1 MNRKKHFPPRA
12 ETLNGC
18 VRFRRTLLFAAVLQA
33 MLPALTAC
41 GDTVTSAQATPTA
54 QKAQA
59 AQKPAQKNTRPHS
72 PFRVD
77 REAAPAPQAA
87 TASRS
92 PFRVDR
98 DAGGIS
104 PSPAP
109 VAADDLPSLGT
120 DPAGQTGGGAGDE
133 LKSARQAVRLAQE
146 HRDAQQDGAATLAS
160 AASTA
165 GSLLKGPHPGQAAA
179 SMAEGMARGMALGKA
194 NQTLQDWFR
203 HLGNARVQLNADSD
217 FSLKNSAFD
226 LLHPWWE
233 TPDNM
238 LFSQGSLHR
247 TDHRSQANL
256 GFGWRHWTTGTAPR
270 GLFHGDYMTGLN
282 TFLDYDLSRDHAR
295 MGIGA
300 EFWRDY
306 LKMDANLYHRLTNWK
321 NSPDLDDYEERPA
334 DGWDLRM
341 EGWLPSYPQLG
352 AKLEYEQYYGNQVA
366 LFDTDHLQSNPRA
379 VTTDLTWTPFPLMT
393 VSAGRRQGQNSHFE
407 TEFGV
412 NFTLNPDLTWQQQ
425 TDPAAVAAMRTLAGS
440 RHDFVERNNNIVLE
454 YRKKTVIAIALPE
467 RVEGK
472 SGMQYPLSVTV
483 SKAKYGLQDIVW
495 DDADFLAAGGKLT
508 CTGSTACTVT
518 MPPFH
523 PGAENTYTVGA
534 VAHDRKGNESER
546 AQTTIAVTGVGV
558 SAANST
564 MTPAQASLLADGVS
578 TDTVTVVLKSGD
590 NQPVTG
596 LADQLA
602 LSGVLTPDHQ
612 VVDVKSGMPA
622 RASAPASGTPGLST
636 LKEDSA
642 HPGTYTAT
650 LTAGTTAGKYA
661 LTLNLNHAPLL
672 TTNVTLTDTMAD
684 ISQSTLTADKNTVT
698 ASDGSDPANVV
709 HFTVTL
715 KDKAGKPVSREAG
728 RLKLTTTSGVDTA
741 RLKVSDLREDG
752 TQPGVYTGTLSS
764 TLAVKALPVVL
775 MVNGKNSGKTATV
788 TVTPDA
794 ASADPALTVTKDNAL
809 ADGTDR
815 NTLTITVADRYGNP
829 VGNPVVGLTVTPA
842 DHTSIA
848 PQVTADAAGKAPVSL
863 TSKLPGDKTVTATVT
878 GSGNH
883 RDQTVTFRADPSV
896 TVKHLNIADGAG
908 TAITERPVGTTP
920 DSTFHLEATVLDGQG
935 NAVAGM
941 PVSWTLDQSACADTS
956 TTAKL
961 DKTLTD
967 TDAKGV
973 ATATLTSDGT
983 HKTCDRLTIT
993 AAVPGT
999 AALTG
1004 HVKYIAEAKSAMV
1017 TKNTVTSPYT
1027 DYLADGKAHAD
1038 YRAHV
1043 TDQYSNPVKGISVAW
1058 SGGKTAVFTAAGPVT
1073 TDDQGNATNGLTSTT
1088 VLQDVAPVA
1097 TVNSVLKGSTTA
1109 TADRK
1114 VNFVANAGTATLS
1127 GITVKDDAGKTV
1139 DTLPVGT
1146 TAASVFHAS
1155 ATVVDGNGN
1164 PVAGQ
1169 NVTWSLDQ
1177 AACGGTNE
1185 AKLSTVTATTDSA
1198 GHSTATVA
1206 SISPYHV
1213 CSGLKLSAA
1222 VGTAGHKTTPLN
1234 YIAEEASANVK
1245 TVALPS
1251 GAKTTY
1257 TADGKDTATWNATV
1271 ADQYGNAV
1279 SGETVTWGGVTGAQ
1293 PKYAAATTT
1302 TDASGHTSNTMTST
1316 TAATNVKATATVSST
1331 THTGTPVTATT
1342 PVTFTADAS
1351 KATLTVTVTGS
1362 RQPTETDTS
1371 HTAATADGADLLTLH
1386 FKAVDGNGNA
1396 VTSTPVHY
1404 TTAVT
1409 DAGIVQNTLACTTNG
1424 SGECTSTVKTT
1435 KAGTYNVWVALVPDG
1450 AAQPVSPVKT
1460 ALVFLAGPPDAT
1472 NTTVST
1478 DRSAANADNKETITV
1493 TLTPRDSHNNV
1504 VPLWTFRK
1512 DLTIVPSVNATV
1524 PGAVTVT
1531 TPAQDAAGA
1540 VTATLTYVDTSG
1552 QLLSKAART
1561 GTTVVSI
1568 VSGVKKTVDTRF
1580 YPNVSAC
1587 LTNIGSHNLI
1597 IFGQTEV
1604 HLCDGSGHAIANP
1617 DGYSVTS
1624 SSLGTTDCT
1633 GTDGLCPLKAS
1644 GPVINGL
1651 PNDLPGKSRIDI
1663 TVTDTYV
1670 GAKTWTGSPYAG
1682 KGFVVTIARDI
1693 STASHADSQ
1702 RGTSGWE
1709 AKFSDMDKASAAMS
1723 RGPFAAGT
1731 AAGSVNPS
1739 TLREILKYNLTLPP
1753 VSSPD
1758 LGLMT
1763 GGTRY
1768 TFGNP
1773 SSIVGGGDKAPALY
1787 VGSAYGAIYGSS
1799 VTVGSSA
1806 AAAGKHPDI
1815 LFYFNRGYSAEV
1827 GVYGD
1832 DTTKPV
1838 TNGSAGYYHADGWN
1852 VDDALKCN
1860 NWLGTPYDQHP
1871 CNGDTRYPFLTQV
1884 NYVNGEIAYVVF
1896 R

>member
-1 MNRKKHFPPRA
+1 M
-12 ETLNGC
+12 
-18 VRFRRTLLFAAVLQA
+18 
-33 MLPALTAC
+33 
-41 GDTVTSAQATPTA
+41 
-54 QKAQA
+54 
-59 AQKPAQKNTRPHS
+59 
-72 PFRVD
+72 
-77 REAAPAPQAA
+77 
-87 TASRS
+87 
-92 PFRVDR
+92 
-98 DAGGIS
+98 
-104 PSPAP
+104 
-109 VAADDLPSLGT
+109 
-120 DPAGQTGGGAGDE
+120 
-133 LKSARQAVRLAQE
+133 
-146 HRDAQQDGAATLAS
+146 
-160 AASTA
+160 
-165 GSLLKGPHPGQAAA
+165 
-179 SMAEGMARGMALGKA
+179 
-194 NQTLQDWFR
+194 
-203 HLGNARVQLNADSD
+203 
-217 FSLKNSAFD
+217 
-226 LLHPWWE
+226 
-233 TPDNM
+233 
-238 LFSQGSLHR
+238 
-247 TDHRSQANL
+247 
-256 GFGWRHWTTGTAPR
+256 
-270 GLFHGDYMTGLN
+270 
-282 TFLDYDLSRDHAR
+282 
-295 MGIGA
+295 
-300 EFWRDY
+300 
-306 LKMDANLYHRLTNWK
+306 
-321 NSPDLDDYEERPA
+321 
-334 DGWDLRM
+334 
-341 EGWLPSYPQLG
+341 
-352 AKLEYEQYYGNQVA
+352 
-366 LFDTDHLQSNPRA
+366 
-379 VTTDLTWTPFPLMT
+379 
-393 VSAGRRQGQNSHFE
+393 
-407 TEFGV
+407 
-412 NFTLNPDLTWQQQ
+412 
-425 TDPAAVAAMRTLAGS
+425 
-440 RHDFVERNNNIVLE
+440 
-454 YRKKTVIAIALPE
+454 
-467 RVEGK
+467 
-472 SGMQYPLSVTV
+472 
-483 SKAKYGLQDIVW
+483 
-495 DDADFLAAGGKLT
+495 
-508 CTGSTACTVT
+508 
-518 MPPFH
+518 
-523 PGAENTYTVGA
+523 
-534 VAHDRKGNESER
+534 
-546 AQTTIAVTGVGV
+546 
-558 SAANST
+558 
-564 MTPAQASLLADGVS
+564 
-578 TDTVTVVLKSGD
+578 
-590 NQPVTG
+590 
-596 LADQLA
+596 
-602 LSGVLTPDHQ
+602 
-612 VVDVKSGMPA
+612 
-622 RASAPASGTPGLST
+622 
-636 LKEDSA
+636 
-642 HPGTYTAT
+642 
-650 LTAGTTAGKYA
+650 
-661 LTLNLNHAPLL
+661 
-672 TTNVTLTDTMAD
+672 
-684 ISQSTLTADKNTVT
+684 
-698 ASDGSDPANVV
+698 
-709 HFTVTL
+709 
-715 KDKAGKPVSREAG
+715 
-728 RLKLTTTSGVDTA
+728 
-741 RLKVSDLREDG
+741 
-752 TQPGVYTGTLSS
+752 
-764 TLAVKALPVVL
+764 
-775 MVNGKNSGKTATV
+775 
-788 TVTPDA
+788 
-794 ASADPALTVTKDNAL
+794 
-809 ADGTDR
+809 
-815 NTLTITVADRYGNP
+815 
-829 VGNPVVGLTVTPA
+829 
-842 DHTSIA
+842 
-848 PQVTADAAGKAPVSL
+848 
-863 TSKLPGDKTVTATVT
+863 TATVT

-1177 AACGGTNE
+1177 TACGGTDE

-1371 HTAATADGADLLTLH
+1371 HTAATADGTDLLTLH
-1386 FKAVDGNGNA
+1386 FKAVDGNGNP

-1409 DAGIVQNTLACTTNG
+1409 DAGIVKDTLACTTNG

-1435 KAGTYNVWVALVPDG
+1435 KAGTYNVWAALVPAG

-1478 DRSAANADNKETITV
+1478 DKSAANADNKETITV

-1552 QLLSKAART
+1552 QLLSKAARS
-1561 GTTVVSI
+1561 GSTTISI

-1587 LTNIGSHNLI
+1587 LTNIGNHNLI

-1702 RGTSGWE
+1702 LGTSGWE
-1709 AKFSDMDKASAAMS
+1709 AKFSDMYKASAAMG
-1723 RGPFAAGT
+1723 REPFVASTEAGFVT
-1731 AAGSVNPS
+1731 PG

-1773 SSIVGGGDKAPALY
+1773 SSIVGGGDKAPAMY

-1815 LFYFNRGYSAEV
+1815 LFYFNRGNSAEV

-1838 TNGSAGYYHADGWN
+1838 TNGSAGYYQADGWN

>member
-1 MNRKKHFPPRA
+1 M
-12 ETLNGC
+12 
-18 VRFRRTLLFAAVLQA
+18 
-33 MLPALTAC
+33 
-41 GDTVTSAQATPTA
+41 
-54 QKAQA
+54 
-59 AQKPAQKNTRPHS
+59 
-72 PFRVD
+72 
-77 REAAPAPQAA
+77 
-87 TASRS
+87 
-92 PFRVDR
+92 
-98 DAGGIS
+98 
-104 PSPAP
+104 
-109 VAADDLPSLGT
+109 
-120 DPAGQTGGGAGDE
+120 
-133 LKSARQAVRLAQE
+133 
-146 HRDAQQDGAATLAS
+146 
-160 AASTA
+160 
-165 GSLLKGPHPGQAAA
+165 
-179 SMAEGMARGMALGKA
+179 
-194 NQTLQDWFR
+194 
-203 HLGNARVQLNADSD
+203 
-217 FSLKNSAFD
+217 
-226 LLHPWWE
+226 
-233 TPDNM
+233 
-238 LFSQGSLHR
+238 
-247 TDHRSQANL
+247 
-256 GFGWRHWTTGTAPR
+256 
-270 GLFHGDYMTGLN
+270 
-282 TFLDYDLSRDHAR
+282 
-295 MGIGA
+295 
-300 EFWRDY
+300 
-306 LKMDANLYHRLTNWK
+306 
-321 NSPDLDDYEERPA
+321 
-334 DGWDLRM
+334 
-341 EGWLPSYPQLG
+341 
-352 AKLEYEQYYGNQVA
+352 
-366 LFDTDHLQSNPRA
+366 
-379 VTTDLTWTPFPLMT
+379 
-393 VSAGRRQGQNSHFE
+393 
-407 TEFGV
+407 
-412 NFTLNPDLTWQQQ
+412 
-425 TDPAAVAAMRTLAGS
+425 
-440 RHDFVERNNNIVLE
+440 
-454 YRKKTVIAIALPE
+454 
-467 RVEGK
+467 
-472 SGMQYPLSVTV
+472 
-483 SKAKYGLQDIVW
+483 
-495 DDADFLAAGGKLT
+495 
-508 CTGSTACTVT
+508 
-518 MPPFH
+518 
-523 PGAENTYTVGA
+523 
-534 VAHDRKGNESER
+534 
-546 AQTTIAVTGVGV
+546 
-558 SAANST
+558 
-564 MTPAQASLLADGVS
+564 
-578 TDTVTVVLKSGD
+578 
-590 NQPVTG
+590 
-596 LADQLA
+596 
-602 LSGVLTPDHQ
+602 
-612 VVDVKSGMPA
+612 
-622 RASAPASGTPGLST
+622 
-636 LKEDSA
+636 
-642 HPGTYTAT
+642 
-650 LTAGTTAGKYA
+650 
-661 LTLNLNHAPLL
+661 
-672 TTNVTLTDTMAD
+672 
-684 ISQSTLTADKNTVT
+684 
-698 ASDGSDPANVV
+698 
-709 HFTVTL
+709 
-715 KDKAGKPVSREAG
+715 
-728 RLKLTTTSGVDTA
+728 
-741 RLKVSDLREDG
+741 
-752 TQPGVYTGTLSS
+752 
-764 TLAVKALPVVL
+764 
-775 MVNGKNSGKTATV
+775 
-788 TVTPDA
+788 
-794 ASADPALTVTKDNAL
+794 
-809 ADGTDR
+809 
-815 NTLTITVADRYGNP
+815 
-829 VGNPVVGLTVTPA
+829 
-842 DHTSIA
+842 
-848 PQVTADAAGKAPVSL
+848 TADAAGKAPVSL

-1177 AACGGTNE
+1177 TACGGTDE

-1371 HTAATADGADLLTLH
+1371 HTAATADGTDLLTLH
-1386 FKAVDGNGNA
+1386 FKAVDGNGNP

-1409 DAGIVQNTLACTTNG
+1409 DAGIVKDTLACTTNG

-1435 KAGTYNVWVALVPDG
+1435 KAGTYNVWAALVPAG

-1478 DRSAANADNKETITV
+1478 DKSAANADNKETITV

-1552 QLLSKAART
+1552 QLLSKAARS
-1561 GTTVVSI
+1561 GSTTISI

-1587 LTNIGSHNLI
+1587 LTNIGNHNLI

-1702 RGTSGWE
+1702 LGTSGWE
-1709 AKFSDMDKASAAMS
+1709 AKFSDMYKASAAMG
-1723 RGPFAAGT
+1723 REPFVASTEAGFVT
-1731 AAGSVNPS
+1731 PG

-1773 SSIVGGGDKAPALY
+1773 SSIVGGGDKAPAMY

-1815 LFYFNRGYSAEV
+1815 LFYFNRGNSAEV

-1838 TNGSAGYYHADGWN
+1838 TNGSAGYYQADGWN

>member
-1 MNRKKHFPPRA
+1 M
-12 ETLNGC
+12 
-18 VRFRRTLLFAAVLQA
+18 
-33 MLPALTAC
+33 
-41 GDTVTSAQATPTA
+41 
-54 QKAQA
+54 
-59 AQKPAQKNTRPHS
+59 
-72 PFRVD
+72 
-77 REAAPAPQAA
+77 
-87 TASRS
+87 
-92 PFRVDR
+92 
-98 DAGGIS
+98 
-104 PSPAP
+104 
-109 VAADDLPSLGT
+109 
-120 DPAGQTGGGAGDE
+120 
-133 LKSARQAVRLAQE
+133 
-146 HRDAQQDGAATLAS
+146 
-160 AASTA
+160 
-165 GSLLKGPHPGQAAA
+165 
-179 SMAEGMARGMALGKA
+179 
-194 NQTLQDWFR
+194 
-203 HLGNARVQLNADSD
+203 
-217 FSLKNSAFD
+217 
-226 LLHPWWE
+226 
-233 TPDNM
+233 
-238 LFSQGSLHR
+238 
-247 TDHRSQANL
+247 
-256 GFGWRHWTTGTAPR
+256 
-270 GLFHGDYMTGLN
+270 
-282 TFLDYDLSRDHAR
+282 
-295 MGIGA
+295 
-300 EFWRDY
+300 
-306 LKMDANLYHRLTNWK
+306 
-321 NSPDLDDYEERPA
+321 
-334 DGWDLRM
+334 
-341 EGWLPSYPQLG
+341 
-352 AKLEYEQYYGNQVA
+352 
-366 LFDTDHLQSNPRA
+366 
-379 VTTDLTWTPFPLMT
+379 
-393 VSAGRRQGQNSHFE
+393 
-407 TEFGV
+407 
-412 NFTLNPDLTWQQQ
+412 
-425 TDPAAVAAMRTLAGS
+425 
-440 RHDFVERNNNIVLE
+440 
-454 YRKKTVIAIALPE
+454 
-467 RVEGK
+467 
-472 SGMQYPLSVTV
+472 
-483 SKAKYGLQDIVW
+483 
-495 DDADFLAAGGKLT
+495 
-508 CTGSTACTVT
+508 
-518 MPPFH
+518 
-523 PGAENTYTVGA
+523 
-534 VAHDRKGNESER
+534 
-546 AQTTIAVTGVGV
+546 
-558 SAANST
+558 
-564 MTPAQASLLADGVS
+564 
-578 TDTVTVVLKSGD
+578 
-590 NQPVTG
+590 
-596 LADQLA
+596 
-602 LSGVLTPDHQ
+602 
-612 VVDVKSGMPA
+612 VDVKSGMLA

-728 RLKLTTTSGVDTA
+728 RLKLTTTTSGVDTA

-815 NTLTITVADRYGNP
+815 NTLVITVADRYGNP

-848 PQVTADAAGKAPVSL
+848 PQVTADAAGKATVSL

-896 TVKHLNIADGAG
+896 TVKHLDITDNGG
-908 TAITERPVGTTP
+908 TATTERPVGTTP
-920 DSTFHLEATVLDGQG
+920 DSTFNLKATVLDGQG

-961 DKTLTD
+961 DKTQTD

-973 ATATLTSDGT
+973 ARATLTSAGK
-983 HKTCDRLTIT
+983 HVTCDRLTIT

-999 AALTG
+999 AAMAG

-1097 TVNSVLKGSTTA
+1097 TVNSAVKGSTTA

-1114 VNFVANAGTATLS
+1114 VNFVANAGTATLD

-1177 AACGGTNE
+1177 AACGGTDE

-1222 VGTAGHKTTPLN
+1222 VGTAGHKTTTLN

-1245 TVALPS
+1245 TVALPG

-1316 TAATNVKATATVSST
+1316 MAATNVKATATVSST

-1386 FKAVDGNGNA
+1386 FKAVDGNGNP

-1409 DAGIVQNTLACTTNG
+1409 DAGIVKDTLACMTNG

-1435 KAGTYNVWVALVPDG
+1435 KAGTYNVWVALVPAG

-1472 NTTVST
+1472 KSTVST
-1478 DRSAANADNKETITV
+1478 DKSAANADNKETITV

-1531 TPAQDAAGA
+1531 TPAQDAAGNVA
-1540 VTATLTYVDTSG
+1540 ATLTYVDTSG

-1561 GTTVVSI
+1561 GTTNVSI
-1568 VSGVKKTVDTRF
+1568 GSAVKKSVDTRF
-1580 YPNVSAC
+1580 YPTVSAC

-1597 IFGQTEV
+1597 VFGQTEV

-1624 SSLGTTDCT
+1624 SSLGTADCT
-1633 GTDGLCPLKAS
+1633 GTYGLCPLKAS

-1651 PNDLPGKSRIDI
+1651 PNDLPGKPSIDI

-1670 GAKTWTGSPYAG
+1670 GAKTWAGSPYAG
-1682 KGFVVTIARDI
+1682 KGFVVTIAREI
-1693 STASHADSQ
+1693 STASHADNQS
-1702 RGTSGWE
+1702 GTSGWE
-1709 AKFSDMDKASAAMS
+1709 AKSSDMDKAGAAMS
-1723 RGPFAAGT
+1723 REPFADPNVT
-1731 AAGSVNPS
+1731 GSINPA
-1739 TLREILKYNLTLPP
+1739 TLRAILSYNLTLPT
-1753 VSSPD
+1753 VKSGD

-1763 GGTRY
+1763 GAAYY

-1773 SSIVGGGDKAPALY
+1773 AALAGGGDKAPAMY
-1787 VGSAYGAIYGSS
+1787 VGGSQGS
-1799 VTVGSSA
+1799 VFFTTVTVGSSA

-1815 LFYFNRGYSAEV
+1815 LFYFNRGNSAEV

-1838 TNGSAGYYHADGWN
+1838 TNGSAGYYQTNGWN

-1860 NWLGTPYDQHP
+1860 NWLGTPYDRHP

>member
-1 MNRKKHFPPRA
+1 MNRKKHSTPLA

-33 MLPALTAC
+33 TLPVLTAC
-41 GDTVTSAQATPTA
+41 GDTVADAQSTRAA
-54 QKAQA
+54 QEAQA
-59 AQKPAQKNTRPHS
+59 AHAPAQKNAHPRS

-77 REAAPAPQAA
+77 RE
-87 TASRS
+87 
-92 PFRVDR
+92 
-98 DAGGIS
+98 AGGIS

-120 DPAGQTGGGAGDE
+120 DPASQTGGGAGDE
-133 LKSARQAVRLAQE
+133 LKSARQSVRLAQE
-146 HRDAQQDGAATLAS
+146 HRDAQQDGATTLAS

-256 GFGWRHWTTGTAPR
+256 GFGWRHWATGTAPR

-295 MGIGA
+295 LGVGA

-407 TEFGV
+407 TEVGV

-425 TDPAAVAAMRTLAGS
+425 TDPSAVAAMRTLAGS

-495 DDADFLAAGGKLT
+495 DDAAFLAAGGKLT

-546 AQTTIAVTGVGV
+546 AQTTLAVTGVGV

-612 VVDVKSGMPA
+612 VVDVKSGMRA
-622 RASAPASGTPGLST
+622 RAAAPASGTPGLST

-642 HPGTYTAT
+642 HPGTYTGT

-709 HFTVTL
+709 TFTVTL

-728 RLKLTTTSGVDTA
+728 RLKLATTTSGVDTA
-741 RLKVSDLREDG
+741 RLKFSDLREDG
-752 TQPGVYTGTLSS
+752 TQQGVYTGTLSS

-775 MVNGKNSGKTATV
+775 MINGKNSGKTTTV
-788 TVTPDA
+788 TVNPDA

-815 NTLTITVADRYGNP
+815 NTLAITVADRYGNP

-848 PQVTADAAGKAPVSL
+848 PQVTADAAGKATVSL

-878 GSGNH
+878 SSSNH

-896 TVKHLNIADGAG
+896 TVKHLDITDGAG
-908 TAITERPVGTTP
+908 TTTTERPVGVTA
-920 DSTFHLEATVLDGQG
+920 DSTFNLKATVLDGQG
-935 NAVAGM
+935 NVVAGI
-941 PVSWTLDQSACADTS
+941 PVSWTLDQSACTDTS

-967 TDAKGV
+967 TDAKGE
-973 ATATLTSDGT
+973 ATATLTSAGK
-983 HKTCDRLTIT
+983 HVTCDRLTIT

-1038 YRAHV
+1038 YRARV
-1043 TDQYSNPVKGISVAW
+1043 TDQYNNPVKGISVAW
-1058 SGGKTAVFTAAGPVT
+1058 SGGKTAVFTTTGPVT
-1073 TDDQGNATNGLTSTT
+1073 TDDKGDATNSLTSTA

-1097 TVNSVLKGSTTA
+1097 TVNSALKGSTTA

-1127 GITVKDDAGKTV
+1127 GITVTDDAGKTV

-1155 ATVVDGNGN
+1155 ATVVDSNGN
-1164 PVAGQ
+1164 PVSGQ
-1169 NVTWSLDQ
+1169 TVTWSLDQ
-1177 AACGGTNE
+1177 SACGTTAE
-1185 AKLSTVTATTDSA
+1185 AKLSTVTATTDGA

-1222 VGTAGHKTTPLN
+1222 VGTAGHKSTTLN
-1234 YIAEEASANVK
+1234 YIAEETSANVK
-1245 TVALPS
+1245 TVSLPS
-1251 GAKTTY
+1251 GAKATY
-1257 TADGKDTATWNATV
+1257 TADGKDTATWNAFV
-1271 ADQYGNAV
+1271 ADRYGNAV

-1293 PKYAAATTT
+1293 PQYAAAATTT
-1302 TDASGHTSNTMTST
+1302 DTSGRTTNTMTST
-1316 TAATNVKATATVSST
+1316 SAATNVKATATVSST
-1331 THTGTPVTATT
+1331 THTGTPVTAST
-1342 PVTFTADAS
+1342 PVAFTADVS

-1396 VTSTPVHY
+1396 VASTPVHY

-1409 DAGIVQNTLACTTNG
+1409 EVGIGQNTLACTTGNT
-1424 SGECTSTVKTT
+1424 GECTSTVKTT
-1435 KAGTYNVWVALVPDG
+1435 KAGTYNVETALVPTG
-1450 AAQPVSPVKT
+1450 AARPVSPVTT
-1460 ALVFLAGPPDAT
+1460 ALVFLAGQPDAAK
-1472 NTTVST
+1472 TTASVDKT
-1478 DRSAANADNKETITV
+1478 VANADENETITV
-1493 TLTPRDSHNNV
+1493 TLTPRDAHNNV
-1504 VPLWTFRK
+1504 VPLWTFRR
-1512 DLTIVPSVNATV
+1512 DLTVTPSVNATV
-1524 PGAVTVT
+1524 PGAVTVS
-1531 TPAQDAAGA
+1531 TPTQHADGSVA
-1540 VTATLTYVDTSG
+1540 ATLTYADTSG
-1552 QLLSKAART
+1552 SLLRREARA
-1561 GTTVVSI
+1561 GTTTI
-1568 VSGVKKTVDTRF
+1568 TIGKAFNKTFDTRF
-1580 YPNVSAC
+1580 HPQVNAC
-1587 LTNIGSHNLI
+1587 LTNLDSNG
-1597 IFGQTEV
+1597 FVAPGTTEV
-1604 HLCDGSGHAIANP
+1604 HLCDASGHTIPSGSGYTVAVPVLSTSACPTGGGGVCPSDTSGVKADFTNLSGDDILALASSHITFHVHDVYADHDSTTAFNTGDIAFYAELKTHKGAADLGSSKDLFHVSDAIS
-1617 DGYSVTS
+1617 YCSSVT
-1624 SSLGTTDCT
+1624 G
-1633 GTDGLCPLKAS
+1633 
-1644 GPVINGL
+1644 
-1651 PNDLPGKSRIDI
+1651 
-1663 TVTDTYV
+1663 
-1670 GAKTWTGSPYAG
+1670 
-1682 KGFVVTIARDI
+1682 
-1693 STASHADSQ
+1693 H
-1702 RGTSGWE
+1702 
-1709 AKFSDMDKASAAMS
+1709 
-1723 RGPFAAGT
+1723 
-1731 AAGSVNPS
+1731 
-1739 TLREILKYNLTLPP
+1739 
-1753 VSSPD
+1753 
-1758 LGLMT
+1758 
-1763 GGTRY
+1763 
-1768 TFGNP
+1768 NP
-1773 SSIVGGGDKAPALY
+1773 SSDENQ
-1787 VGSAYGAIYGSS
+1787 IYSEQ
-1799 VTVGSSA
+1799 A
-1806 AAAGKHPDI
+1806 AAAIQAGALTGGATAKDKIMRSVRMGSIAKAIGTGGDTNPEIFVDGNAVGTAMTPVYDARDELYRAGDEDTPKI
-1815 LFYFNRGYSAEV
+1815 LGTRLPAALVFV
-1827 GVYGD
+1827 
-1832 DTTKPV
+1832 
-1838 TNGSAGYYHADGWN
+1838 NGSRGASTAWTMEGNGADKRWADTDVLEASIGLRLSTATGWN
-1852 VDDALKCN
+1852 LSDAYYVN
-1860 NWLGTPYDQHP
+1860 NWPGAPYTQHKG
-1871 CNGDTRYPFLTQV
+1871 NGDTRYHYVTQV
-1884 NYVNGEIAYVVF
+1884 NYITGYICAASL

>member
-1 MNRKKHFPPRA
+1 MNRKKQLTPPA

-33 MLPALTAC
+33 TLPVLTAC
-41 GDTVTSAQATPTA
+41 GDTVTDTQATRTA

-59 AQKPAQKNTRPHS
+59 AHAPAQKNAHPRS

-77 REAAPAPQAA
+77 RE
-87 TASRS
+87 
-92 PFRVDR
+92 
-98 DAGGIS
+98 AGGIS

-120 DPAGQTGGGAGDE
+120 SPATDSTDDMNA
-133 LKSARQAVRLAQE
+133 SRQSVRLAQE

-194 NQTLQDWFR
+194 NQTLQNWFS

-226 LLHPWWE
+226 LLHPWYE

-295 MGIGA
+295 LGVGA

-334 DGWDLRM
+334 NGWDLRM

-407 TEFGV
+407 TEVGV

-425 TDPAAVAAMRTLAGS
+425 TDPSAVAAMRTLAGS

-495 DDADFLAAGGKLT
+495 DDAAFLAAGGKLT

-546 AQTTIAVTGVGV
+546 AQTTLAVTGVGV

-578 TDTVTVVLKSGD
+578 TDTITAVLKSED

-622 RASAPASGTPGLST
+622 RASAPASGTPGLSP

-642 HPGTYTAT
+642 HPGTYTGT

-661 LTLNLNHAPLL
+661 LTLNLNHTPLL
-672 TTNVTLTDTMAD
+672 ATNVTLTDTMAD
-684 ISQSTLTADKNTVT
+684 ISQSTLTADRNTVT

-728 RLKLTTTSGVDTA
+728 RLKLATTSGVDPT
-741 RLKVSDLREDG
+741 RLKFSDLREDG
-752 TQPGVYTGTLSS
+752 THPGAYTGTLSS
-764 TLAVKALPVVL
+764 TLAVKAMPVVL
-775 MVNGKNSGKTATV
+775 MINGKNSGKTAAV
-788 TVTPDA
+788 TVNPDA

-815 NTLTITVADRYGNP
+815 NTLAITVADRYGNP

-842 DHTSIA
+842 AHTSIA
-848 PQVTADAAGKAPVSL
+848 PQVTADAAGKATVSL

-896 TVKHLNIADGAG
+896 TVKHLDITDSAG
-908 TAITERPVGTTP
+908 NTTTERPVGTTP
-920 DSTFHLEATVLDGQG
+920 DSTFILKATVLDGQG
-935 NAVAGM
+935 NAVADM
-941 PVSWTLDQSACADTS
+941 PVSWTLDQSACTDTS

-961 DKTLTD
+961 DKTLAD

-973 ATATLTSDGT
+973 ATATLTSDGK
-983 HKTCDRLTIT
+983 HVTCDRLTIT
-993 AAVPGT
+993 AAVSGT
-999 AALTG
+999 AAQTG

-1017 TKNTVTSPYT
+1017 TKNTVTTPNT

-1097 TVNSVLKGSTTA
+1097 TVNSVMKGSTTA

-1114 VNFVANAGTATLS
+1114 VNFVANAGTSTLS
-1127 GITVKDDAGKTV
+1127 GITVTDDKGNTV

-1164 PVAGQ
+1164 PVSGQ

-1177 AACGGTNE
+1177 SACGGTDE

-1222 VGTAGHKTTPLN
+1222 VGTAGHKSTTLN

-1245 TVALPS
+1245 TVALPA

-1279 SGETVTWGGVTGAQ
+1279 SGETVTWGGVAGAQ
-1293 PKYAAATTT
+1293 PAYATATTT
-1302 TDASGHTSNTMTST
+1302 TDGTGHTSNTMTST

-1371 HTAATADGADLLTLH
+1371 HTAATADGTDLLTLH
-1386 FKAVDGNGNA
+1386 FKAVDPTGNPLTA
-1396 VTSTPVHY
+1396 TPVHY
-1404 TTAVT
+1404 TSAVAE
-1409 DAGIVQNTLACTTNG
+1409 AGIVTDTLACTTDG
-1424 SGECTSTVKTT
+1424 TGECTSTVKTT
-1435 KAGTYNVWVALVPDG
+1435 KAGTYNVLTALVPAG

-1460 ALVFLAGPPDAT
+1460 ALVFLAGDPVASGTSVVVDP
-1472 NTTVST
+1472 
-1478 DRSAANADNKETITV
+1478 ANPRASYGERLTITV
-1493 TLTPRDSHNNV
+1493 SAKDAHGNQVPPWVLAHEVKIDSDTNILEVQYSDRDRDSIYTV
-1504 VPLWTFRK
+1504 LELK
-1512 DLTIVPSVNATV
+1512 DLSAADLVSENVRKSVTT
-1524 PGAVTVT
+1524 VTVGPNIT
-1531 TPAQDAAGA
+1531 KRVDTSFVPFVSLCLDPEAGDAQDADTAETLFVGVATWRLCVFGKDQPKDTQYTFQWYVPKKDEATFDASLTSTDFVDGNVIGQKLKFKGGLSWGSAASHGA
-1540 VTATLTYVDTSG
+1540 TS
-1552 QLLSKAART
+1552 L
-1561 GTTVVSI
+1561 
-1568 VSGVKKTVDTRF
+1568 
-1580 YPNVSAC
+1580 
-1587 LTNIGSHNLI
+1587 
-1597 IFGQTEV
+1597 
-1604 HLCDGSGHAIANP
+1604 
-1617 DGYSVTS
+1617 VTS
-1624 SSLGTTDCT
+1624 TQIVRDLYQE
-1633 GTDGLCPLKAS
+1633 
-1644 GPVINGL
+1644 
-1651 PNDLPGKSRIDI
+1651 NDLGNPNRAESMGGSIWNNDPFYWEKNP
-1663 TVTDTYV
+1663 TYV
-1670 GAKTWTGSPYAG
+1670 GFFTGYDNWSSNDPTIQNMNQSAIELCSGIGGITYGYGVTHVLTMPTTAVVQAAINRNPSEDNKARVNTHCGDHDIIISMTSLAIARTDTTPRPAHGTQVQSQRTGSG
-1682 KGFVVTIARDI
+1682 TI
-1693 STASHADSQ
+1693 
-1702 RGTSGWE
+1702 
-1709 AKFSDMDKASAAMS
+1709 
-1723 RGPFAAGT
+1723 
-1731 AAGSVNPS
+1731 
-1739 TLREILKYNLTLPP
+1739 LP
-1753 VSSPD
+1753 
-1758 LGLMT
+1758 
-1763 GGTRY
+1763 
-1768 TFGNP
+1768 
-1773 SSIVGGGDKAPALY
+1773 
-1787 VGSAYGAIYGSS
+1787 
-1799 VTVGSSA
+1799 
-1806 AAAGKHPDI
+1806 
-1815 LFYFNRGYSAEV
+1815 
-1827 GVYGD
+1827 
-1832 DTTKPV
+1832 
-1838 TNGSAGYYHADGWN
+1838 
-1852 VDDALKCN
+1852 
-1860 NWLGTPYDQHP
+1860 
-1871 CNGDTRYPFLTQV
+1871 
-1884 NYVNGEIAYVVF
+1884 
-1896 R
+1896 

>member
-1 MNRKKHFPPRA
+1 MNRKKHSTPPA

-546 AQTTIAVTGVGV
+546 AQTTLAVTGVGV

-848 PQVTADAAGKAPVSL
+848 PQVTADAAGKATVSL

-1198 GHSTATVA
+1198 GQSTATVA

-1222 VGTAGHKTTPLN
+1222 VGTAGHKTTSLN

-1293 PKYAAATTT
+1293 PKYAATTTT

-1409 DAGIVQNTLACTTNG
+1409 DAGIVKDTLACTTNG

-1435 KAGTYNVWVALVPDG
+1435 KAGTYNVWVALVPAG
-1450 AAQPVSPVKT
+1450 AAQ
-1460 ALVFLAGPPDAT
+1460 
-1472 NTTVST
+1472 
-1478 DRSAANADNKETITV
+1478 
-1493 TLTPRDSHNNV
+1493 
-1504 VPLWTFRK
+1504 
-1512 DLTIVPSVNATV
+1512 
-1524 PGAVTVT
+1524 
-1531 TPAQDAAGA
+1531 
-1540 VTATLTYVDTSG
+1540 
-1552 QLLSKAART
+1552 
-1561 GTTVVSI
+1561 
-1568 VSGVKKTVDTRF
+1568 
-1580 YPNVSAC
+1580 
-1587 LTNIGSHNLI
+1587 
-1597 IFGQTEV
+1597 
-1604 HLCDGSGHAIANP
+1604 
-1617 DGYSVTS
+1617 
-1624 SSLGTTDCT
+1624 
-1633 GTDGLCPLKAS
+1633 
-1644 GPVINGL
+1644 
-1651 PNDLPGKSRIDI
+1651 
-1663 TVTDTYV
+1663 
-1670 GAKTWTGSPYAG
+1670 
-1682 KGFVVTIARDI
+1682 
-1693 STASHADSQ
+1693 
-1702 RGTSGWE
+1702 
-1709 AKFSDMDKASAAMS
+1709 
-1723 RGPFAAGT
+1723 
-1731 AAGSVNPS
+1731 
-1739 TLREILKYNLTLPP
+1739 
-1753 VSSPD
+1753 
-1758 LGLMT
+1758 
-1763 GGTRY
+1763 
-1768 TFGNP
+1768 
-1773 SSIVGGGDKAPALY
+1773 
-1787 VGSAYGAIYGSS
+1787 
-1799 VTVGSSA
+1799 
-1806 AAAGKHPDI
+1806 
-1815 LFYFNRGYSAEV
+1815 
-1827 GVYGD
+1827 
-1832 DTTKPV
+1832 
-1838 TNGSAGYYHADGWN
+1838 
-1852 VDDALKCN
+1852 
-1860 NWLGTPYDQHP
+1860 
-1871 CNGDTRYPFLTQV
+1871 
-1884 NYVNGEIAYVVF
+1884 
-1896 R
+1896 

>member
-1 MNRKKHFPPRA
+1 
-12 ETLNGC
+12 
-18 VRFRRTLLFAAVLQA
+18 
-33 MLPALTAC
+33 
-41 GDTVTSAQATPTA
+41 
-54 QKAQA
+54 
-59 AQKPAQKNTRPHS
+59 
-72 PFRVD
+72 
-77 REAAPAPQAA
+77 
-87 TASRS
+87 
-92 PFRVDR
+92 
-98 DAGGIS
+98 
-104 PSPAP
+104 
-109 VAADDLPSLGT
+109 
-120 DPAGQTGGGAGDE
+120 
-133 LKSARQAVRLAQE
+133 
-146 HRDAQQDGAATLAS
+146 
-160 AASTA
+160 
-165 GSLLKGPHPGQAAA
+165 
-179 SMAEGMARGMALGKA
+179 
-194 NQTLQDWFR
+194 
-203 HLGNARVQLNADSD
+203 
-217 FSLKNSAFD
+217 
-226 LLHPWWE
+226 
-233 TPDNM
+233 
-238 LFSQGSLHR
+238 
-247 TDHRSQANL
+247 
-256 GFGWRHWTTGTAPR
+256 
-270 GLFHGDYMTGLN
+270 
-282 TFLDYDLSRDHAR
+282 
-295 MGIGA
+295 
-300 EFWRDY
+300 
-306 LKMDANLYHRLTNWK
+306 
-321 NSPDLDDYEERPA
+321 
-334 DGWDLRM
+334 
-341 EGWLPSYPQLG
+341 
-352 AKLEYEQYYGNQVA
+352 
-366 LFDTDHLQSNPRA
+366 
-379 VTTDLTWTPFPLMT
+379 
-393 VSAGRRQGQNSHFE
+393 
-407 TEFGV
+407 
-412 NFTLNPDLTWQQQ
+412 
-425 TDPAAVAAMRTLAGS
+425 MRTLAGS

-546 AQTTIAVTGVGV
+546 AQTTLAVTGVGV

-612 VVDVKSGMPA
+612 VVDVKSGMRA
-622 RASAPASGTPGLST
+622 RAAAPASGTPGLST

-642 HPGTYTAT
+642 HPGTYTGT

-728 RLKLTTTSGVDTA
+728 RLKLATTTSGVDTA
-741 RLKVSDLREDG
+741 RLKFSDLREDG
-752 TQPGVYTGTLSS
+752 TQQGVYTGTLSS

-775 MVNGKNSGKTATV
+775 MVNGKNSGKTTTV

-794 ASADPALTVTKDNAL
+794 VSADPALTVTKDNAL

-815 NTLTITVADRYGNP
+815 NTLAITVADRYGNP
-829 VGNPVVGLTVTPA
+829 VGNTVVGLTVTPA

-848 PQVTADAAGKAPVSL
+848 PQVTADAAGKATVSL

-908 TAITERPVGTTP
+908 TTVTERPVGVTD
-920 DSTFHLEATVLDGQG
+920 DSKFHLEATVLDGQG

-961 DKTLTD
+961 DKTQTD

-973 ATATLTSDGT
+973 ATATLTSAGK
-983 HKTCDRLTIT
+983 HVTCDRLTIT

-999 AALTG
+999 AAMAG

-1038 YRAHV
+1038 YRARV

-1058 SGGKTAVFTAAGPVT
+1058 SGGKTAVFTTTGPVT
-1073 TDDQGNATNGLTSTT
+1073 TDDKGDATNSLTSTA

-1097 TVNSVLKGSTTA
+1097 TVNSALKGSTTA

-1127 GITVKDDAGKTV
+1127 GITVTDDAGKTV

-1155 ATVVDGNGN
+1155 ATVVDSNGN
-1164 PVAGQ
+1164 PVSGQ
-1169 NVTWSLDQ
+1169 TVTWSLDQ
-1177 AACGGTNE
+1177 GACGTTAE

-1222 VGTAGHKTTPLN
+1222 VGTAGHKTTTLN

-1302 TDASGHTSNTMTST
+1302 TDAAGHTSNTMTST

-1331 THTGTPVTATT
+1331 THTGTAVTAST
-1342 PVTFTADAS
+1342 PIAFTADVS

-1386 FKAVDGNGNA
+1386 FKAVDGNGNP

-1409 DAGIVQNTLACTTNG
+1409 DAGIGQNTLACMTNG
-1424 SGECTSTVKTT
+1424 AGECTSTVKTT
-1435 KAGTYNVWVALVPDG
+1435 KAGTYNVWVALVPAG

-1460 ALVFLAGPPDAT
+1460 ALVFLAGDPVPSGTTFTTYPSNPRAYTGEEVTIDVTAKDAYG
-1472 NTTVST
+1472 
-1478 DRSAANADNKETITV
+1478 
-1493 TLTPRDSHNNV
+1493 NV
-1504 VPLWTFRK
+1504 VPGWVLAQELQTEPDEDVF
-1512 DLTIVPSVNATV
+1512 TIWRLAHGDSEA
-1524 PGAVTVT
+1524 AVTLKINGLSSDVRVSEKVREAVT
-1531 TPAQDAAGA
+1531 T
-1540 VTATLTYVDTSG
+1540 VTVGPNITARVDTSLVPNVGICLDPGDGALPGDSTINGAIVGVSKWRLCVYAYDKFNGYTLIGYVPKKYEATYDAELHSNYFADGNVIG
-1552 QLLSKAART
+1552 QKLKFKQGLSWGNGASHGTAELLAAT
-1561 GTTVVSI
+1561 GTVRDLIQTNVLKNPARALAHN
-1568 VSGVKKTVDTRF
+1568 GVW
-1580 YPNVSAC
+1580 N
-1587 LTNIGSHNLI
+1587 
-1597 IFGQTEV
+1597 
-1604 HLCDGSGHAIANP
+1604 
-1617 DGYSVTS
+1617 
-1624 SSLGTTDCT
+1624 
-1633 GTDGLCPLKAS
+1633 GTDGQPERPKF
-1644 GPVINGL
+1644 
-1651 PNDLPGKSRIDI
+1651 
-1663 TVTDTYV
+1663 V
-1670 GAKTWTGSPYAG
+1670 GYFTGY
-1682 KGFVVTIARDI
+1682 
-1693 STASHADSQ
+1693 
-1702 RGTSGWE
+1702 SGWSS
-1709 AKFSDMDKASAAMS
+1709 SDRDRDNM
-1723 RGPFAAGT
+1723 
-1731 AAGSVNPS
+1731 
-1739 TLREILKYNLTLPP
+1739 
-1753 VSSPD
+1753 
-1758 LGLMT
+1758 
-1763 GGTRY
+1763 
-1768 TFGNP
+1768 
-1773 SSIVGGGDKAPALY
+1773 
-1787 VGSAYGAIYGSS
+1787 
-1799 VTVGSSA
+1799 GSSA
-1806 AAAGKHPDI
+1806 REICVALGALNETVNTDWSPAATVIQTALSSNPEAAAMTRVNTYGGGHDLIIYNEVPGD
-1815 LFYFNRGYSAEV
+1815 RGNGYYPFASF
-1827 GVYGD
+1827 GPLGRFPVYGIWNKS
-1832 DTTKPV
+1832 TVTKEV
-1838 TNGSAGYYHADGWN
+1838 IAS
-1852 VDDALKCN
+1852 K
-1860 NWLGTPYDQHP
+1860 
-1871 CNGDTRYPFLTQV
+1871 LTQNV
-1884 NYVNGEIAYVVF
+1884 QGAYCTAP
-1896 R
+1896 

>member
-1 MNRKKHFPPRA
+1 
-12 ETLNGC
+12 
-18 VRFRRTLLFAAVLQA
+18 
-33 MLPALTAC
+33 
-41 GDTVTSAQATPTA
+41 
-54 QKAQA
+54 
-59 AQKPAQKNTRPHS
+59 
-72 PFRVD
+72 
-77 REAAPAPQAA
+77 
-87 TASRS
+87 
-92 PFRVDR
+92 
-98 DAGGIS
+98 
-104 PSPAP
+104 
-109 VAADDLPSLGT
+109 
-120 DPAGQTGGGAGDE
+120 
-133 LKSARQAVRLAQE
+133 
-146 HRDAQQDGAATLAS
+146 
-160 AASTA
+160 
-165 GSLLKGPHPGQAAA
+165 
-179 SMAEGMARGMALGKA
+179 
-194 NQTLQDWFR
+194 
-203 HLGNARVQLNADSD
+203 
-217 FSLKNSAFD
+217 
-226 LLHPWWE
+226 
-233 TPDNM
+233 
-238 LFSQGSLHR
+238 
-247 TDHRSQANL
+247 
-256 GFGWRHWTTGTAPR
+256 
-270 GLFHGDYMTGLN
+270 
-282 TFLDYDLSRDHAR
+282 
-295 MGIGA
+295 
-300 EFWRDY
+300 
-306 LKMDANLYHRLTNWK
+306 
-321 NSPDLDDYEERPA
+321 
-334 DGWDLRM
+334 
-341 EGWLPSYPQLG
+341 
-352 AKLEYEQYYGNQVA
+352 
-366 LFDTDHLQSNPRA
+366 
-379 VTTDLTWTPFPLMT
+379 
-393 VSAGRRQGQNSHFE
+393 
-407 TEFGV
+407 
-412 NFTLNPDLTWQQQ
+412 
-425 TDPAAVAAMRTLAGS
+425 S

-483 SKAKYGLQDIVW
+483 SKEKYGLQDIVW

-546 AQTTIAVTGVGV
+546 AQTTLAVTGVGV

-612 VVDVKSGMPA
+612 VVDVKSGMLA

-788 TVTPDA
+788 TVIPDA
-794 ASADPALTVTKDNAL
+794 VSADPALTVTKDNAL

-815 NTLTITVADRYGNP
+815 NTLAITVADRYGNP

-848 PQVTADAAGKAPVSL
+848 PQVTADAAGKATVSL

-896 TVKHLNIADGAG
+896 TVKRLDITDNGG
-908 TAITERPVGTTP
+908 TATTERPVGTTP
-920 DSTFHLEATVLDGQG
+920 DSTFNLKATVLDGQG
-935 NAVAGM
+935 HEVAGM

-973 ATATLTSDGT
+973 ATATLTSAGK
-983 HKTCDRLTIT
+983 HVTCDRLTIT

-1027 DYLADGKAHAD
+1027 DYLADGKARAD

-1097 TVNSVLKGSTTA
+1097 TVNSAVKGSTTA

-1114 VNFVANAGTATLS
+1114 VNFVANAGTATLD

-1177 AACGGTNE
+1177 TACGGTDE

-1222 VGTAGHKTTPLN
+1222 VGTAGHKTTTLN

-1371 HTAATADGADLLTLH
+1371 HTAATADDADLLTLH
-1386 FKAVDGNGNA
+1386 FKAVDGNGNP

-1409 DAGIVQNTLACTTNG
+1409 DAGIGQNTLACMTNG
-1424 SGECTSTVKTT
+1424 AGECTSTVKTT
-1435 KAGTYNVWVALVPDG
+1435 KAGTYNVWVALVPAG

-1460 ALVFLAGPPDAT
+1460 ALVFLAGDPVPSGTSVAKTPAAPYAYSGSEIALSVNAKDAHGNVVPGWLLKNEVHVTTNYSKVTVSKPANTQGDTVTVTLT
-1472 NTTVST
+1472 NTADNADLISKELRTNKATVNVGSAVTINQDASYVPWMNFCLNELGDNSTVMAPDGHGNATVGISKWQLCYFRGNSTGPDTSTGYVVPSNIVQQFHANVHGTTLVGGVPGDILTVNKLTAASSLVSGVTATITDQETGRIIMNEDSVFAERTHGTVYEPTLRGPHTLSYFAGFKQFAST
-1478 DRSAANADNKETITV
+1478 DRSINNMVAAGRETCDAIASLVGTTVPYNQDWGHTPAQVSVANNLRGTDTIIGITSDYSVYGGMHKAYAYNKPPSSRGNGYYVASQYTFGNAVPVFGIWSSGTTATKETIT
-1493 TLTPRDSHNNV
+1493 N
-1504 VPLWTFRK
+1504 
-1512 DLTIVPSVNATV
+1512 
-1524 PGAVTVT
+1524 
-1531 TPAQDAAGA
+1531 
-1540 VTATLTYVDTSG
+1540 TSG
-1552 QLLSKAART
+1552 
-1561 GTTVVSI
+1561 
-1568 VSGVKKTVDTRF
+1568 
-1580 YPNVSAC
+1580 
-1587 LTNIGSHNLI
+1587 
-1597 IFGQTEV
+1597 
-1604 HLCDGSGHAIANP
+1604 
-1617 DGYSVTS
+1617 
-1624 SSLGTTDCT
+1624 
-1633 GTDGLCPLKAS
+1633 
-1644 GPVINGL
+1644 
-1651 PNDLPGKSRIDI
+1651 
-1663 TVTDTYV
+1663 
-1670 GAKTWTGSPYAG
+1670 AG
-1682 KGFVVTIARDI
+1682 
-1693 STASHADSQ
+1693 
-1702 RGTSGWE
+1702 
-1709 AKFSDMDKASAAMS
+1709 
-1723 RGPFAAGT
+1723 
-1731 AAGSVNPS
+1731 
-1739 TLREILKYNLTLPP
+1739 
-1753 VSSPD
+1753 
-1758 LGLMT
+1758 
-1763 GGTRY
+1763 
-1768 TFGNP
+1768 
-1773 SSIVGGGDKAPALY
+1773 
-1787 VGSAYGAIYGSS
+1787 
-1799 VTVGSSA
+1799 
-1806 AAAGKHPDI
+1806 
-1815 LFYFNRGYSAEV
+1815 
-1827 GVYGD
+1827 
-1832 DTTKPV
+1832 
-1838 TNGSAGYYHADGWN
+1838 
-1852 VDDALKCN
+1852 
-1860 NWLGTPYDQHP
+1860 
-1871 CNGDTRYPFLTQV
+1871 LTQNV
-1884 NYVNGEIAYVVF
+1884 EGAYCSLP
-1896 R
+1896 

>member
-1 MNRKKHFPPRA
+1 
-12 ETLNGC
+12 
-18 VRFRRTLLFAAVLQA
+18 
-33 MLPALTAC
+33 
-41 GDTVTSAQATPTA
+41 
-54 QKAQA
+54 
-59 AQKPAQKNTRPHS
+59 
-72 PFRVD
+72 
-77 REAAPAPQAA
+77 
-87 TASRS
+87 
-92 PFRVDR
+92 
-98 DAGGIS
+98 
-104 PSPAP
+104 
-109 VAADDLPSLGT
+109 
-120 DPAGQTGGGAGDE
+120 
-133 LKSARQAVRLAQE
+133 
-146 HRDAQQDGAATLAS
+146 
-160 AASTA
+160 
-165 GSLLKGPHPGQAAA
+165 
-179 SMAEGMARGMALGKA
+179 
-194 NQTLQDWFR
+194 
-203 HLGNARVQLNADSD
+203 
-217 FSLKNSAFD
+217 
-226 LLHPWWE
+226 
-233 TPDNM
+233 
-238 LFSQGSLHR
+238 
-247 TDHRSQANL
+247 
-256 GFGWRHWTTGTAPR
+256 
-270 GLFHGDYMTGLN
+270 
-282 TFLDYDLSRDHAR
+282 
-295 MGIGA
+295 
-300 EFWRDY
+300 
-306 LKMDANLYHRLTNWK
+306 
-321 NSPDLDDYEERPA
+321 
-334 DGWDLRM
+334 
-341 EGWLPSYPQLG
+341 
-352 AKLEYEQYYGNQVA
+352 
-366 LFDTDHLQSNPRA
+366 
-379 VTTDLTWTPFPLMT
+379 
-393 VSAGRRQGQNSHFE
+393 
-407 TEFGV
+407 
-412 NFTLNPDLTWQQQ
+412 
-425 TDPAAVAAMRTLAGS
+425 
-440 RHDFVERNNNIVLE
+440 
-454 YRKKTVIAIALPE
+454 
-467 RVEGK
+467 
-472 SGMQYPLSVTV
+472 
-483 SKAKYGLQDIVW
+483 
-495 DDADFLAAGGKLT
+495 
-508 CTGSTACTVT
+508 
-518 MPPFH
+518 
-523 PGAENTYTVGA
+523 
-534 VAHDRKGNESER
+534 
-546 AQTTIAVTGVGV
+546 
-558 SAANST
+558 
-564 MTPAQASLLADGVS
+564 
-578 TDTVTVVLKSGD
+578 
-590 NQPVTG
+590 
-596 LADQLA
+596 
-602 LSGVLTPDHQ
+602 
-612 VVDVKSGMPA
+612 
-622 RASAPASGTPGLST
+622 
-636 LKEDSA
+636 
-642 HPGTYTAT
+642 
-650 LTAGTTAGKYA
+650 
-661 LTLNLNHAPLL
+661 
-672 TTNVTLTDTMAD
+672 
-684 ISQSTLTADKNTVT
+684 
-698 ASDGSDPANVV
+698 
-709 HFTVTL
+709 
-715 KDKAGKPVSREAG
+715 
-728 RLKLTTTSGVDTA
+728 
-741 RLKVSDLREDG
+741 
-752 TQPGVYTGTLSS
+752 
-764 TLAVKALPVVL
+764 
-775 MVNGKNSGKTATV
+775 
-788 TVTPDA
+788 
-794 ASADPALTVTKDNAL
+794 SADPALTVTKDNAL

-815 NTLTITVADRYGNP
+815 NTLAITVADRYGNP

-848 PQVTADAAGKAPVSL
+848 PQVTADAAGKATVSL

-908 TAITERPVGTTP
+908 TTVTERPVGVTA
-920 DSTFHLEATVLDGQG
+920 DSTFNLKATVLDGQG

-973 ATATLTSDGT
+973 ATATLTSAGT

-1097 TVNSVLKGSTTA
+1097 TVNSALKGSTTA

-1177 AACGGTNE
+1177 TACGGTDE

-1222 VGTAGHKTTPLN
+1222 VGTAGHKTTTLN

-1386 FKAVDGNGNA
+1386 FKAVDGNGNP

-1409 DAGIVQNTLACTTNG
+1409 DAGIVKDTLACTTNTN
-1424 SGECTSTVKTT
+1424 GECTSTVKTT
-1435 KAGTYNVWVALVPDG
+1435 KAGTYNVWVALVPAG

-1472 NTTVST
+1472 KSTVST
-1478 DRSAANADNKETITV
+1478 DKSAANADKKETITV

-1524 PGAVTVT
+1524 AGAVTVT
-1531 TPAQDAAGA
+1531 TPAQDATGI
-1540 VTATLTYVDTSG
+1540 VTATLKYVDSSG

-1568 VSGVKKTVDTRF
+1568 GKAVKQTVDTRF
-1580 YPNVSAC
+1580 YPQVHVCLSNLSASRY
-1587 LTNIGSHNLI
+1587 IVP
-1597 IFGQTEV
+1597 GQTEV
-1604 HLCDGSGHAIANP
+1604 QICDGSGHAVPKGSGYTVALPGMSSAGCTRSGGGVCPPDTPGLKADFTGLTGDDIAQLVFRPAKYDIADTAAGVTMKSAGPGGTIVYYAELATHKPYTPLGGPNGN
-1617 DGYSVTS
+1617 DIFYTKEAARFCAKSTSESVRYLKS
-1624 SSLGTTDCT
+1624 MFSEAMLAGTPTGGTANESGIKSMFIGDVRGVIHT
-1633 GTDGLCPLKAS
+1633 GTDSAPELFVSGGGSAWYNASSGLGTGTEVSPQGVVGAIIPQLIVMVNGSRSAATAYSFYTDVPDVGS
-1644 GPVINGL
+1644 GP
-1651 PNDLPGKSRIDI
+1651 
-1663 TVTDTYV
+1663 
-1670 GAKTWTGSPYAG
+1670 SPLG
-1682 KGFVVTIARDI
+1682 I
-1693 STASHADSQ
+1693 S
-1702 RGTSGWE
+1702 
-1709 AKFSDMDKASAAMS
+1709 
-1723 RGPFAAGT
+1723 
-1731 AAGSVNPS
+1731 
-1739 TLREILKYNLTLPP
+1739 L
-1753 VSSPD
+1753 
-1758 LGLMT
+1758 
-1763 GGTRY
+1763 
-1768 TFGNP
+1768 
-1773 SSIVGGGDKAPALY
+1773 SIGHSIP
-1787 VGSAYGAIYGSS
+1787 
-1799 VTVGSSA
+1799 
-1806 AAAGKHPDI
+1806 
-1815 LFYFNRGYSAEV
+1815 YF
-1827 GVYGD
+1827 
-1832 DTTKPV
+1832 T
-1838 TNGSAGYYHADGWN
+1838 GWN
-1852 VDDALKCN
+1852 VSDMYYVN
-1860 NWLGTPYDQHP
+1860 NWPGTPLTLHKP
-1871 CNGDTRYPFLTQV
+1871 ASNDTTDEFVTQV
-1884 NYVNGEIAYVVF
+1884 NYVSGYVCNASLQ
-1896 R
+1896 

>member
-1 MNRKKHFPPRA
+1 
-12 ETLNGC
+12 
-18 VRFRRTLLFAAVLQA
+18 
-33 MLPALTAC
+33 
-41 GDTVTSAQATPTA
+41 
-54 QKAQA
+54 
-59 AQKPAQKNTRPHS
+59 
-72 PFRVD
+72 
-77 REAAPAPQAA
+77 
-87 TASRS
+87 
-92 PFRVDR
+92 
-98 DAGGIS
+98 
-104 PSPAP
+104 
-109 VAADDLPSLGT
+109 
-120 DPAGQTGGGAGDE
+120 
-133 LKSARQAVRLAQE
+133 
-146 HRDAQQDGAATLAS
+146 
-160 AASTA
+160 
-165 GSLLKGPHPGQAAA
+165 
-179 SMAEGMARGMALGKA
+179 
-194 NQTLQDWFR
+194 
-203 HLGNARVQLNADSD
+203 
-217 FSLKNSAFD
+217 
-226 LLHPWWE
+226 
-233 TPDNM
+233 
-238 LFSQGSLHR
+238 
-247 TDHRSQANL
+247 
-256 GFGWRHWTTGTAPR
+256 
-270 GLFHGDYMTGLN
+270 
-282 TFLDYDLSRDHAR
+282 
-295 MGIGA
+295 
-300 EFWRDY
+300 
-306 LKMDANLYHRLTNWK
+306 
-321 NSPDLDDYEERPA
+321 
-334 DGWDLRM
+334 
-341 EGWLPSYPQLG
+341 
-352 AKLEYEQYYGNQVA
+352 
-366 LFDTDHLQSNPRA
+366 
-379 VTTDLTWTPFPLMT
+379 
-393 VSAGRRQGQNSHFE
+393 
-407 TEFGV
+407 
-412 NFTLNPDLTWQQQ
+412 
-425 TDPAAVAAMRTLAGS
+425 
-440 RHDFVERNNNIVLE
+440 
-454 YRKKTVIAIALPE
+454 
-467 RVEGK
+467 
-472 SGMQYPLSVTV
+472 
-483 SKAKYGLQDIVW
+483 
-495 DDADFLAAGGKLT
+495 
-508 CTGSTACTVT
+508 
-518 MPPFH
+518 

-546 AQTTIAVTGVGV
+546 AQTTLAVTGVGV

-728 RLKLTTTSGVDTA
+728 RLKLTTTTSGVDTA

-815 NTLTITVADRYGNP
+815 NTLAITVADRYGNP

-848 PQVTADAAGKAPVSL
+848 PQVTADAAGKATVSL

-896 TVKHLNIADGAG
+896 TVKHLDITDNGG
-908 TAITERPVGTTP
+908 TATTERPVGTTP
-920 DSTFHLEATVLDGQG
+920 DSTFNLKATVLDGQG

-961 DKTLTD
+961 DKTQTD

-973 ATATLTSDGT
+973 ARAILSSDGQ

-1043 TDQYSNPVKGISVAW
+1043 TDQYSNPVKGISVTW
-1058 SGGKTAVFTAAGPVT
+1058 SGGKTAVFTTTGPVT
-1073 TDDQGNATNGLTSTT
+1073 TDDQGNAPNGLTSTT

-1097 TVNSVLKGSTTA
+1097 TVNSALKGSTTA

-1114 VNFVANAGTATLS
+1114 VNFVANAGTATLD

-1177 AACGGTNE
+1177 AACGGTDE

-1222 VGTAGHKTTPLN
+1222 VGTAGHKTTTLN

-1409 DAGIVQNTLACTTNG
+1409 DAGIVKDTQACTTNG

-1435 KAGTYNVWVALVPDG
+1435 RAGTYNVWVALVPAG

-1460 ALVFLAGPPDAT
+1460 ALVFLAGDPVPSGTSVAKTPAAPYAYSGSEIALSVNAKDAHGNVVPGWLLKNEVHVTTSYSKVTVSKPANPQGDTVTVTLT
-1472 NTTVST
+1472 NTADNADLISKELRTNKATVNVGSAVTINQDASYVPWMNFCLNELGDNSTVMAPDGHGNATVGISKWQLCYFRGNSTGPDTSTGYVVPSNIVQQFHANVHGITLVSGVPGDILTVNKLTAASSLVSGVTATITDQETGRIIMNEDSVFAERTHGTVYEPTLRGPHTLSYFAGFKQFAST
-1478 DRSAANADNKETITV
+1478 DRNINNMVAAGRETCDAIASLVGTTVPYNQDWGHTPAQVSVANNLRGTDTIIGITSDYSMYGGMHKAYAYNKPPSSRGNGYYVASQYTFGNAVPVFGIWSSGTTATKETIT
-1493 TLTPRDSHNNV
+1493 N
-1504 VPLWTFRK
+1504 
-1512 DLTIVPSVNATV
+1512 
-1524 PGAVTVT
+1524 
-1531 TPAQDAAGA
+1531 
-1540 VTATLTYVDTSG
+1540 TSG
-1552 QLLSKAART
+1552 
-1561 GTTVVSI
+1561 
-1568 VSGVKKTVDTRF
+1568 
-1580 YPNVSAC
+1580 
-1587 LTNIGSHNLI
+1587 
-1597 IFGQTEV
+1597 
-1604 HLCDGSGHAIANP
+1604 
-1617 DGYSVTS
+1617 
-1624 SSLGTTDCT
+1624 
-1633 GTDGLCPLKAS
+1633 
-1644 GPVINGL
+1644 
-1651 PNDLPGKSRIDI
+1651 
-1663 TVTDTYV
+1663 
-1670 GAKTWTGSPYAG
+1670 AG
-1682 KGFVVTIARDI
+1682 
-1693 STASHADSQ
+1693 
-1702 RGTSGWE
+1702 
-1709 AKFSDMDKASAAMS
+1709 
-1723 RGPFAAGT
+1723 
-1731 AAGSVNPS
+1731 
-1739 TLREILKYNLTLPP
+1739 
-1753 VSSPD
+1753 
-1758 LGLMT
+1758 
-1763 GGTRY
+1763 
-1768 TFGNP
+1768 
-1773 SSIVGGGDKAPALY
+1773 
-1787 VGSAYGAIYGSS
+1787 
-1799 VTVGSSA
+1799 
-1806 AAAGKHPDI
+1806 
-1815 LFYFNRGYSAEV
+1815 
-1827 GVYGD
+1827 
-1832 DTTKPV
+1832 
-1838 TNGSAGYYHADGWN
+1838 
-1852 VDDALKCN
+1852 
-1860 NWLGTPYDQHP
+1860 
-1871 CNGDTRYPFLTQV
+1871 LTQNV
-1884 NYVNGEIAYVVF
+1884 EGAYCSLP
-1896 R
+1896 

>member
-1 MNRKKHFPPRA
+1 MNRKKHSTPPA

-41 GDTVTSAQATPTA
+41 GDTVTSAQATRAA

-59 AQKPAQKNTRPHS
+59 AQKPAQKNARPRS

-120 DPAGQTGGGAGDE
+120 DPASQTSGGAGDE

-256 GFGWRHWTTGTAPR
+256 GFGWRHWTTGTATHGP
-270 GLFHGDYMTGLN
+270 LHGDYMTGLN
-282 TFLDYDLSRDHAR
+282 TFLDYDLSRAHAR
-295 MGIGA
+295 LGVGA

-306 LKMDANLYHRLTNWK
+306 LKLGANAYHRLTGWK

-334 DGWDLRM
+334 NGWDLRM

-352 AKLEYEQYYGNQVA
+352 TKLEYEQYYGNQVA
-366 LFDTDHLQSNPRA
+366 LFDTDHLQKDPGA
-379 VTTDLTWTPFPLMT
+379 LTAGLTWTPFPLMT

-908 TAITERPVGTTP
+908 TATTERPVGTTP
-920 DSTFHLEATVLDGQG
+920 DSTFNLEATVLDGQG
-935 NAVAGM
+935 HEVAGM

-973 ATATLTSDGT
+973 ARATLTSAGQ

-1114 VNFVANAGTATLS
+1114 VNFVANAGTATLD
-1127 GITVKDDAGKTV
+1127 GITVKDNAGKTV
-1139 DTLPVGT
+1139 GTLPVGT

-1169 NVTWSLDQ
+1169 TVTWSLDQ
-1177 AACGGTNE
+1177 SACGGTNE

-1222 VGTAGHKTTPLN
+1222 VGTAGHKTTRLN

-1316 TAATNVKATATVSST
+1316 TAETNVKATATVSST

-1409 DAGIVQNTLACTTNG
+1409 DAGIVKDTLACTTNG

-1435 KAGTYNVWVALVPDG
+1435 KAGTYNVWVALVPAG

-1512 DLTIVPSVNATV
+1512 DLTIAPSVNATV

-1531 TPAQDAAGA
+1531 TPAQDATGN

-1561 GTTVVSI
+1561 GTTSVSI
-1568 VSGVKKTVDTRF
+1568 GSAVKKSVDTRF

-1587 LTNIGSHNLI
+1587 LTNIGNHNLI

-1633 GTDGLCPLKAS
+1633 GADGLCPLKAS

-1670 GAKTWTGSPYAG
+1670 GAKTWSGSPYAG

-1693 STASHADSQ
+1693 STASHADNQS
-1702 RGTSGWE
+1702 GTSGWE

-1723 RGPFAAGT
+1723 REPFADGT
-1731 AAGSVNPS
+1731 VVGAVNPG
-1739 TLREILKYNLTLPP
+1739 TLREILKYNLTLPT
-1753 VSSPD
+1753 VSSHD

-1763 GGTRY
+1763 GGTKY

-1773 SSIVGGGDKAPALY
+1773 SSIAGGGDKAPAMY
-1787 VGSAYGAIYGSS
+1787 VGSALGAIYGSS
-1799 VTVGSSA
+1799 ITVGSS

-1838 TNGSAGYYHADGWN
+1838 TNGSAGYYQTNGWN

>member
-1 MNRKKHFPPRA
+1 MNRKKHSTPPA

-41 GDTVTSAQATPTA
+41 GDTVTSAQATRTA

-908 TAITERPVGTTP
+908 TATTERPVGTTP
-920 DSTFHLEATVLDGQG
+920 DSTFNLEATVLDGQG
-935 NAVAGM
+935 HEVAGM

-973 ATATLTSDGT
+973 ARATLTSAGQ

-1114 VNFVANAGTATLS
+1114 VNFVANAGTATLD
-1127 GITVKDDAGKTV
+1127 GITVKDNAGKTV
-1139 DTLPVGT
+1139 GTLPVGT

-1169 NVTWSLDQ
+1169 TVTWSLDQ
-1177 AACGGTNE
+1177 SACGGTNE

-1198 GHSTATVA
+1198 GQSTATVA

-1222 VGTAGHKTTPLN
+1222 VGTAGHKTTRLN

-1316 TAATNVKATATVSST
+1316 TAETNVKATATVSST

-1409 DAGIVQNTLACTTNG
+1409 DAGIVKDTLACTTNG

-1435 KAGTYNVWVALVPDG
+1435 KAGTYNVWTALVPAG
-1450 AAQPVSPVKT
+1450 AAQLVSPVKT

-1478 DRSAANADNKETITV
+1478 DKSAANADNKETITV

-1531 TPAQDAAGA
+1531 TPAQDAAGN

-1561 GTTVVSI
+1561 GTTSVSI
-1568 VSGVKKTVDTRF
+1568 GSAVKKSVDTRF

-1587 LTNIGSHNLI
+1587 LTNIGNHNLI

-1633 GTDGLCPLKAS
+1633 GADGLCPLKAS

-1670 GAKTWTGSPYAG
+1670 GAKTWSGSPYAG

-1693 STASHADSQ
+1693 STASHADNQS
-1702 RGTSGWE
+1702 GTSGWE

-1723 RGPFAAGT
+1723 REPFADGT
-1731 AAGSVNPS
+1731 VVGAVNPG
-1739 TLREILKYNLTLPP
+1739 TLREILKYNLTLPT
-1753 VSSPD
+1753 VSSHD

-1763 GGTRY
+1763 GGTKY

-1773 SSIVGGGDKAPALY
+1773 SSIAGGGDKAPAMY
-1787 VGSAYGAIYGSS
+1787 VGSALGAIYGSS
-1799 VTVGSSA
+1799 ITVGSS

-1838 TNGSAGYYHADGWN
+1838 TNGSAGYYQTNGWN

>member
-1 MNRKKHFPPRA
+1 M
-12 ETLNGC
+12 
-18 VRFRRTLLFAAVLQA
+18 
-33 MLPALTAC
+33 
-41 GDTVTSAQATPTA
+41 
-54 QKAQA
+54 
-59 AQKPAQKNTRPHS
+59 
-72 PFRVD
+72 
-77 REAAPAPQAA
+77 
-87 TASRS
+87 
-92 PFRVDR
+92 
-98 DAGGIS
+98 
-104 PSPAP
+104 
-109 VAADDLPSLGT
+109 
-120 DPAGQTGGGAGDE
+120 
-133 LKSARQAVRLAQE
+133 
-146 HRDAQQDGAATLAS
+146 
-160 AASTA
+160 
-165 GSLLKGPHPGQAAA
+165 
-179 SMAEGMARGMALGKA
+179 
-194 NQTLQDWFR
+194 
-203 HLGNARVQLNADSD
+203 
-217 FSLKNSAFD
+217 
-226 LLHPWWE
+226 
-233 TPDNM
+233 
-238 LFSQGSLHR
+238 
-247 TDHRSQANL
+247 
-256 GFGWRHWTTGTAPR
+256 
-270 GLFHGDYMTGLN
+270 
-282 TFLDYDLSRDHAR
+282 
-295 MGIGA
+295 
-300 EFWRDY
+300 
-306 LKMDANLYHRLTNWK
+306 
-321 NSPDLDDYEERPA
+321 
-334 DGWDLRM
+334 
-341 EGWLPSYPQLG
+341 
-352 AKLEYEQYYGNQVA
+352 
-366 LFDTDHLQSNPRA
+366 
-379 VTTDLTWTPFPLMT
+379 
-393 VSAGRRQGQNSHFE
+393 
-407 TEFGV
+407 
-412 NFTLNPDLTWQQQ
+412 
-425 TDPAAVAAMRTLAGS
+425 
-440 RHDFVERNNNIVLE
+440 
-454 YRKKTVIAIALPE
+454 
-467 RVEGK
+467 
-472 SGMQYPLSVTV
+472 
-483 SKAKYGLQDIVW
+483 
-495 DDADFLAAGGKLT
+495 
-508 CTGSTACTVT
+508 
-518 MPPFH
+518 
-523 PGAENTYTVGA
+523 
-534 VAHDRKGNESER
+534 
-546 AQTTIAVTGVGV
+546 
-558 SAANST
+558 
-564 MTPAQASLLADGVS
+564 
-578 TDTVTVVLKSGD
+578 
-590 NQPVTG
+590 
-596 LADQLA
+596 
-602 LSGVLTPDHQ
+602 
-612 VVDVKSGMPA
+612 VDVKSGMLA

-788 TVTPDA
+788 TVIPDA
-794 ASADPALTVTKDNAL
+794 VSADPALTVTKDNAL

-829 VGNPVVGLTVTPA
+829 VGNPVVGLTVSPA

-848 PQVTADAAGKAPVSL
+848 PQVTADAAGKALVSL

-908 TAITERPVGTTP
+908 TTVTERPVGTTP
-920 DSTFHLEATVLDGQG
+920 DSTFNLEATVLDGQG

-961 DKTLTD
+961 DKTQTD

-973 ATATLTSDGT
+973 ATAILTSAGK
-983 HKTCDRLTIT
+983 HVTCDRLTIT

-999 AALTG
+999 AAMAG

-1017 TKNTVTSPYT
+1017 TKNTVTTPYT

-1038 YRAHV
+1038 YLAHV

-1097 TVNSVLKGSTTA
+1097 TVNSALKGSTTA

-1177 AACGGTNE
+1177 TACGGTDE

-1222 VGTAGHKTTPLN
+1222 VGTAGHKTTTLN

-1371 HTAATADGADLLTLH
+1371 HTAATADDADLLTLH
-1386 FKAVDGNGNA
+1386 FKAVDGNGNP

-1409 DAGIVQNTLACTTNG
+1409 DAGIGQNTLACMTNG
-1424 SGECTSTVKTT
+1424 AGECTSTVKTT
-1435 KAGTYNVWVALVPDG
+1435 KAGTYNVWVALVPAG

-1512 DLTIVPSVNATV
+1512 DLTIVPSVNATE

-1531 TPAQDAAGA
+1531 TPAQDAAGNVA
-1540 VTATLTYVDTSG
+1540 ATLTYDDTSG

-1561 GTTVVSI
+1561 GTTSVGIGSA
-1568 VSGVKKTVDTRF
+1568 VKKTVDTRF
-1580 YPNVSAC
+1580 YPQVNVC
-1587 LTNIGSHNLI
+1587 LTNLDSDG
-1597 IFGQTEV
+1597 FVTPGTTEV
-1604 HLCDGSGHAIANP
+1604 HLCDVSGHTIPSGSGYKVA
-1617 DGYSVTS
+1617 
-1624 SSLGTTDCT
+1624 
-1633 GTDGLCPLKAS
+1633 
-1644 GPVINGL
+1644 
-1651 PNDLPGKSRIDI
+1651 
-1663 TVTDTYV
+1663 
-1670 GAKTWTGSPYAG
+1670 
-1682 KGFVVTIARDI
+1682 
-1693 STASHADSQ
+1693 
-1702 RGTSGWE
+1702 
-1709 AKFSDMDKASAAMS
+1709 
-1723 RGPFAAGT
+1723 
-1731 AAGSVNPS
+1731 
-1739 TLREILKYNLTLPP
+1739 
-1753 VSSPD
+1753 
-1758 LGLMT
+1758 
-1763 GGTRY
+1763 
-1768 TFGNP
+1768 
-1773 SSIVGGGDKAPALY
+1773 APALSTAGCPADGGGVCPSDAAGVKADFTNLTGDDIRALASSSITFQVHDVY
-1787 VGSAYGAIYGSS
+1787 AAKDTTVSFTNGEIAFYGELKTHKGAINLGTSDDLFHTDDAKAYCRS
-1799 VTVGSSA
+1799 VVGRFPDNRDDPELAREAAEKVMSGTLTGGPSSA
-1806 AAAGKHPDI
+1806 DSDMRTIQMGSITSGIHTGGDTNPELFVAGFANPQWQDGDG
-1815 LFYFNRGYSAEV
+1815 FTTSREV
-1827 GVYGD
+1827 LWD
-1832 DTTKPV
+1832 DTNQVYRYGTKIPAALV
-1838 TNGSAGYYHADGWN
+1838 YVNGSRSAATSFHWDGVAPFGYYYDGRTIW
-1852 VDDALKCN
+1852 VTFGLRLHTDTGWRLDDAYFVN
-1860 NWLGTPYDQHP
+1860 NWPGTPYTLHKGD
-1871 CNGDTRYPFLTQV
+1871 GDTRYHYVTQV
-1884 NYVNGEIAYVVF
+1884 NYITGYICAASLH
-1896 R
+1896 